1 MLRGWVVFSNLWF
14 SIGRRTLSVA
24 ASRLPFLGLHRALG
38 GTCRVTVLSVAYLGQ
53 LLGCLLA
60 AKELLS
66 QDSYPILFRIVPR
79 RCLGGRGHLMHRT
92 ILVHIPLLQKY
103 SLCDGIEAVYL
114 SCFHSLLLLFMLRPL
129 SDLCRACVCVWA
141 CCRVSISAM
150 VLFCSHLF
158 VGAGHF
164 FLAEAPRPKTLVHNA
179 SQYAPPSVK
188 ARRPYTGITRRPALC
203 APGHFPRFP
212 TSGPLTW

>member
-129 SDLCRACVCVWA
+129 SDLCRACVCVCGLVAEYPSPPW
-141 CCRVSISAM
+141 
-150 VLFCSHLF
+150 FCSVLTYS
-158 VGAGHF
+158 
-164 FLAEAPRPKTLVHNA
+164 L
-179 SQYAPPSVK
+179 
-188 ARRPYTGITRRPALC
+188 
-203 APGHFPRFP
+203 APGISSLRRLLGRKPSFTMPRNMRHQA
-212 TSGPLTW
+212 